1 MIESQKS
8 VSWGMT
14 DKVNDIKNRGFENEL
29 QRMIPPTISDVYT
42 SMNHNKY
49 NKHVQLLSKEN

>member
-1 MIESQKS
+1 
-8 VSWGMT
+8 MT
-14 DKVNDIKNRGFENEL
+14 DKVNDIKKWGFENEL
-29 QRMIPPTISDVYT
+29 QQMIPPTISDVYT